1 MFPVLIPTLIAQ
13 PISAFNARALGALVR
28 VAGAALNKRLDTVL
42 GALVQSL
49 EKEKDED
56 VLEEINGA
64 IESLLE
70 SVVDSDGIHLLEML
84 LFGWWV

>member
-49 EKEKDED
+49 EKEEDEN

-84 LFGWWV
+84 LFGW